1 MTNPLDDDPTPD
13 DSTDMEDAPT
23 ESEIGRRFCN
33 S

>member
-1 MTNPLDDDPTPD
+1 MRTPDEDPTPD